1 MHLSLLSSIALSF
14 LFHTTEQ
21 PSDSAVTPKPTA
33 ESIMERAIQSIGGK
47 RAIDS
52 MESFEMHGVMRLPN
66 KKPVIEIELATA
78 KGGKVLG
85 MMSFI
90 GLGQARFGSD
100 GKTAWEQ
107 TFQADQTIHWTL
119 IGQQALSQKVKQIN
133 WLEWLTTLP
142 QYLGSMTVLKKTEFD
157 NELCWEIEYTTH
169 ANETRSAFFSCD
181 TYKPRGR
188 RSHEQTSSG
197 LSQVDVA
204 FRNWESVD
212 KLLLFKE
219 VAFIRNDQEVTLT
232 IDHIEIDEVP
242 DALFKL
248 PHEVRA
254 LIPEP

>member
-1 MHLSLLSSIALSF
+1 MHLVLLSSIALSL
-14 LFHTTEQ
+14 LFFAHEQ
-21 PSDSAVTPKPTA
+21 PSSTSAHERPTPET
-33 ESIMERAIQSIGGK
+33 ILERAIQAIGGK

-66 KKPVIEIELATA
+66 NKPVIEIELATA

-100 GKTAWEQ
+100 GTISWEQ
-107 TFQADQTIHWTL
+107 TFQADGTIHWSL
-119 IGQQALSQKVKQIN
+119 IGQQTLSQKVKQIN
-133 WLEWLTTLP
+133 WLEWITTLP
-142 QYLGSMTVLKKTEFD
+142 QYLDSMKVLKKTEFD
-157 NELCWEIEYTTH
+157 GELCWEIEYTTN
-169 ANETRSAFFSCD
+169 ANATRSAFFSCD
-181 TYKPRGR
+181 TFKPRGR

-219 VAFIRNDQEVTLT
+219 VAFIRNNQEVIFT
-232 IDHIEIDEVP
+232 IDFIEIDEVP
-242 DALFKL
+242 PALFTL

-254 LIPEP
+254 LTPDP

>member
-1 MHLSLLSSIALSF
+1 MHLVLLSPIALSLL
-14 LFHTTEQ
+14 LFVQGQPGDTPTE
-21 PSDSAVTPKPTA
+21 AKPTV
-33 ESIMERAIQSIGGK
+33 ESILERAIQSIGGK

-100 GKTAWEQ
+100 GTTSWEQ
-107 TFQADQTIHWTL
+107 TFQADKTIHWNL

-142 QYLGSMTVLKKTEFD
+142 QYLGSMKVLKQTEFD
-157 NELCWEIEYTTH
+157 KELCWEIEYVTH

-181 TYKPRGR
+181 TFKPRGR
-188 RSHEQTSSG
+188 RSNEQTSSG

-204 FRNWESVD
+204 FRNWESVE

-219 VAFIRNDQEVTLT
+219 VAFIRNDQEVSLT
-232 IDHIEIDEVP
+232 IDFIEIDEVP
-242 DALFKL
+242 TALFNL

>member
-1 MHLSLLSSIALSF
+1 MHLVLLSSIALGL
-14 LFHTTEQ
+14 LFFSQEQ
-21 PSDSAVTPKPTA
+21 PDSSSIPEKPTA
-33 ESIMERAIQSIGGK
+33 ESILERAIQSIGGK

-100 GKTAWEQ
+100 GKIPWEQ
-107 TFQADQTIHWTL
+107 TFQADGATHWNL

-142 QYLGSMTVLKKTEFD
+142 QYLGSMKVLKQTEFD
-157 NELCWEIEYTTH
+157 GELCWEIEYKTH
-169 ANETRSAFFSCD
+169 ANETRSAFFSYD
-181 TYKPRGR
+181 THKPRGR

-204 FRNWESVD
+204 FRNWESVG

-219 VAFIRNDQEVTLT
+219 VAFVHNDQEVTFA
-232 IDHIEIDEVP
+232 IDFIEIDEVP
-242 DALFKL
+242 PTLFKL
-248 PHEVRA
+248 PHEIRA
-254 LIPEP
+254 LTPDP